1 VVESFVANEVVA
13 GSNPAIRSKFS
24 LYIARLIMI
33 TMFVQEWL
41 RLCAYCK
48 SEHFD
53 KGIFMSYHDN
63 YEKAWKKLDFAQQGE
78 ISYRLSQLT

>member
-1 VVESFVANEVVA
+1 MRYVANVNK
-13 GSNPAIRSKFS
+13 SDRSRPPAPNFPIHHETT
-24 LYIARLIMI
+24 MI
-33 TMFVQEWL
+33 TMFVHEWL

-78 ISYRLSQLT
+78 ISYRLSQLTQE

>member
-1 VVESFVANEVVA
+1 
-13 GSNPAIRSKFS
+13 
-24 LYIARLIMI
+24 MI